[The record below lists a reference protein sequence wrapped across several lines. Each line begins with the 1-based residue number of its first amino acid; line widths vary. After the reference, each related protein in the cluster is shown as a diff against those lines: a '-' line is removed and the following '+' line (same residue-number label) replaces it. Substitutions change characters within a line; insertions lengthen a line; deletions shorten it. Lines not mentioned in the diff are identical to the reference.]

1 MADGA
6 PGVVDFVVRT
16 EALTDP
22 RATLRSPMI
31 TYIFRK
37 RLPTVFSIEKIYD
50 ALFAQFARSG
60 LEVHRLELPYTSTGL
75 LAVFRNAWFVAR
87 RLRGG
92 HVHITG
98 DVHYAALFRPLAST
112 VITIHDCVVL
122 QRGKGLKRL
131 ILWLLWFWLPARTAS
146 AVTVVSAQI
155 KDELLKT
162 VRIEPSK
169 ISIIPN
175 FVDPAFVGVERPFAS
190 QKPRILHIGTTPN
203 KNLSRVIAALR
214 DTACELVIIG
224 PLTAPQLHE
233 LHDHRVTFENFVGID
248 HAAVRELYANA
259 DIISFPSTYEG
270 FGMPILEGQAV
281 GRPILTSDL
290 EPMRSVAG
298 TGGAMFVDPRSV
310 QAIREGFAALMA
322 DSALR
327 SRLVAAGKE
336 NCSRFT
342 LEAITASYL
351 ALYRAIGWCG

>member
-1 MADGA
+1 
-6 PGVVDFVVRT
+6 
-16 EALTDP
+16 
-22 RATLRSPMI
+22 
-31 TYIFRK
+31 
-37 RLPTVFSIEKIYD
+37 
-50 ALFAQFARSG
+50 
-60 LEVHRLELPYTSTGL
+60 
-75 LAVFRNAWFVAR
+75 
-87 RLRGG
+87 
-92 HVHITG
+92 
-98 DVHYAALFRPLAST
+98 
-112 VITIHDCVVL
+112 
-122 QRGKGLKRL
+122 
-131 ILWLLWFWLPARTAS
+131 
-146 AVTVVSAQI
+146 
-155 KDELLKT
+155 
-162 VRIEPSK
+162 
-169 ISIIPN
+169 
-175 FVDPAFVGVERPFAS
+175 
-190 QKPRILHIGTTPN
+190 
-203 KNLSRVIAALR
+203 
-214 DTACELVIIG
+214 
-224 PLTAPQLHE
+224 